1 MRRAARRARP
11 GGAGARREARRRR
24 AGARAGGRR
33 DPGGAGP
40 PRRAGREDRELP
52 NDAGAAAPAA
62 RVGAGREGG
71 VHVDGGARSRA
82 FGARQRRSGVHALGG
97 RRRRSGAQSG
107 RGGARARAGGARAG
121 CRRSGGERSDA
132 GPLRA
137 HPPRQGAARAV
148 RAARRILRQLLHG
161 GPDAA
166 PRADP
171 AGRHHRGVRSLRCA
185 LVRERMIPARWALT
199 APADPAATR
208 ALAAELHIPEPL
220 AAILVQRGL
229 ASPALAKAFLRPDLE
244 SLSDPLRWA
253 DMGVAVG
260 ILTRAVRD
268 ARPIVV
274 HGDYDVDGQ
283 CAAALLTRVLRAA
296 GATVH
301 PFVPHRLRDG
311 YDFGPAGLA
320 EAQRVGA
327 GVIVTCDCGITAV
340 ESVAAARAAGI
351 EVIVTDHHLPGD
363 ALPPA
368 SAVLDP
374 RRPDCPSEDKDLCGT
389 GVAFKLAQ
397 ALVRTLRLSENLPL
411 HFLDYVALAT
421 VADVVPLTGE
431 NRILVR
437 HGLKM
442 LADSRWVGLRALVET
457 AGLGGKPLRAGHV
470 GFILAPRLNAAGRI
484 ADAKDGLRLL
494 LTEDPTEAAAL
505 ARELETLN
513 ARRQELDQKILDEA
527 IELADKT
534 LREDDRALVLAADDW
549 HPGVIGIVAS
559 RLVERY
565 GRPTFL
571 IAWEKDSEVG
581 RGSGRSI
588 AGFDLH
594 DALHR
599 TAPHLEKYGGHT
611 MAAGLTVRRER
622 YDAFRVAFLEVAG
635 QLLGPDD
642 LAPSQ
647 RVDLEL
653 PLGLVNGELERLIR
667 HLEPCGAGN
676 PAPVF
681 GVRGARAVG
690 ARRVGTNHLR
700 FTLDDESG
708 ALPAIAFQ
716 WADAIPDQWLAE
728 RLDVAFR
735 LERDEWQGRT
745 TLQARVAAMAPSA

>member
-1 MRRAARRARP
+1 
-11 GGAGARREARRRR
+11 
-24 AGARAGGRR
+24 
-33 DPGGAGP
+33 
-40 PRRAGREDRELP
+40 
-52 NDAGAAAPAA
+52 
-62 RVGAGREGG
+62 
-71 VHVDGGARSRA
+71 
-82 FGARQRRSGVHALGG
+82 
-97 RRRRSGAQSG
+97 
-107 RGGARARAGGARAG
+107 
-121 CRRSGGERSDA
+121 
-132 GPLRA
+132 
-137 HPPRQGAARAV
+137 
-148 RAARRILRQLLHG
+148 
-161 GPDAA
+161 
-166 PRADP
+166 
-171 AGRHHRGVRSLRCA
+171 
-185 LVRERMIPARWALT
+185 MIPARWALT
-199 APADPAATR
+199 APADPAATL
-208 ALAAELHIPEPL
+208 ALAVELHIPEAL

-229 ASPALAKAFLRPDLE
+229 GSPALAKAFLRPELE

-253 DMGVAVG
+253 DMRVAVE
-260 ILTRAVRD
+260 ILQRAIHD
-268 ARPIVV
+268 SRPILV

-296 GATVH
+296 GATVYA
-301 PFVPHRLRDG
+301 FVPHRLTDG

-320 EAQRVGA
+320 EARRVGA

-340 ESVAAARAAGI
+340 DSVAAARAAGM

-363 ALPPA
+363 TLPPA

-397 ALVRTLRLSENLPL
+397 ALVTTLGLSPNLPL

-494 LTEDPTEAAAL
+494 LTEDPAEAAAL

-527 IELADKT
+527 IDLAEQT
-534 LREDDRALVLAADDW
+534 LRPDDRALVLASGDW

-565 GRPTFL
+565 GRPTFM
-571 IAWEKDSEVG
+571 IAWDKEGAVG

-594 DALHR
+594 EALHR
-599 TAPHLEKYGGHT
+599 TGAHLEKYGGHT
-611 MAAGLTVRRER
+611 MAAGLTIRRER
-622 YDAFRVAFLEVAG
+622 FEDFRVAFLEVAG

-642 LAPSQ
+642 MAPSQ
-647 RVDLEL
+647 RVDIEL

-700 FTLDDESG
+700 FTLDDGSG
-708 ALPAIAFQ
+708 VLPAIGFR
-716 WADAIPDQWLAE
+716 WADDVPDSWLAAP
-728 RLDVAFR
+728 LDVAFK
-735 LERDEWQGRT
+735 LERDEWHGRT
-745 TLQARVAAMAPSA
+745 TLQARVAALAPTK

>member
-1 MRRAARRARP
+1 
-11 GGAGARREARRRR
+11 
-24 AGARAGGRR
+24 
-33 DPGGAGP
+33 
-40 PRRAGREDRELP
+40 
-52 NDAGAAAPAA
+52 
-62 RVGAGREGG
+62 
-71 VHVDGGARSRA
+71 
-82 FGARQRRSGVHALGG
+82 
-97 RRRRSGAQSG
+97 
-107 RGGARARAGGARAG
+107 
-121 CRRSGGERSDA
+121 
-132 GPLRA
+132 
-137 HPPRQGAARAV
+137 
-148 RAARRILRQLLHG
+148 
-161 GPDAA
+161 
-166 PRADP
+166 
-171 AGRHHRGVRSLRCA
+171 
-185 LVRERMIPARWALT
+185 MIPARWALT
-199 APADPAATR
+199 APADPAATS
-208 ALAAELHIPEPL
+208 ALAAELHIPEAL

-229 ASPALAKAFLRPDLE
+229 GSPALAKAFLRPELE

-253 DMGVAVG
+253 DMGVAVE
-260 ILTRAVRD
+260 ILARAARD
-268 ARPIVV
+268 HRPILV

-283 CAAALLTRVLRAA
+283 CAAALLTRALRAA
-296 GATVH
+296 GAIVH
-301 PFVPHRLRDG
+301 AFVPHRLRDG

-340 ESVAAARAAGI
+340 ESVAAARATGM

-363 ALPPA
+363 TLPPA

-397 ALVRTLRLSENLPL
+397 ALVHTLGLSANLPL

-431 NRILVR
+431 NRVLVR

-494 LTEDPTEAAAL
+494 LTEDPSEAAAL

-527 IELADKT
+527 IDLAEKT
-534 LREDDRALVLAADDW
+534 LREDDRALVLASGDW

-565 GRPTFL
+565 GRPTFM
-571 IAWEKDSEVG
+571 IAWEKEGDVG

-594 DALHR
+594 AALHR
-599 TAPHLEKYGGHT
+599 VAPHLEKYGGHT
-611 MAAGLTVRRER
+611 MAAGLTIRRER
-622 YDAFRVAFLEVAG
+622 YEDFRVAFLDVAA
-635 QLLGPDD
+635 QLLSPDD

-700 FTLDDESG
+700 FTLDDGSG
-708 ALPAIAFQ
+708 VLPAIGFR
-716 WADAIPDQWLAE
+716 WADDVPDSWLAAP
-728 RLDVAFR
+728 LDVAFK

-745 TLQARVAAMAPSA
+745 TLQARVAALAPST

>member
-1 MRRAARRARP
+1 
-11 GGAGARREARRRR
+11 
-24 AGARAGGRR
+24 
-33 DPGGAGP
+33 
-40 PRRAGREDRELP
+40 
-52 NDAGAAAPAA
+52 
-62 RVGAGREGG
+62 
-71 VHVDGGARSRA
+71 
-82 FGARQRRSGVHALGG
+82 
-97 RRRRSGAQSG
+97 
-107 RGGARARAGGARAG
+107 
-121 CRRSGGERSDA
+121 
-132 GPLRA
+132 
-137 HPPRQGAARAV
+137 
-148 RAARRILRQLLHG
+148 
-161 GPDAA
+161 
-166 PRADP
+166 
-171 AGRHHRGVRSLRCA
+171 
-185 LVRERMIPARWALT
+185 MIPARWALT

-208 ALAAELHIPEPL
+208 ALAAELRIPEPL

-229 ASPALAKAFLRPDLE
+229 GSPALAKAFLRPDLE

-253 DMGVAVG
+253 DMRVAVE
-260 ILTRAVRD
+260 ILSRAVRD
-268 ARPIVV
+268 ARPILV

-397 ALVRTLRLSENLPL
+397 ALVTTLGLSPNLPL

-494 LTEDPTEAAAL
+494 LTEDPAEAAAL

-534 LREDDRALVLAADDW
+534 LRQDDRALVLAADAW

-571 IAWEKDSEVG
+571 IAWDGDVG

-594 DALHR
+594 EALHR

-611 MAAGLTVRRER
+611 MAAGLTLRRER
-622 YDAFRVAFLEVAG
+622 YDDFRVAFLEVAG
-635 QLLGPDD
+635 QLLAPED

-700 FTLDDESG
+700 FTLDDGSG
-708 ALPAIAFQ
+708 VLPAIGFR
-716 WADAIPDQWLAE
+716 WADDVPDSWLAAP
-728 RLDVAFR
+728 LDVAFK

-745 TLQARVAAMAPSA
+745 TLQARVAALAPTK